1 VTHGGLIV
9 VLPLLIPL
17 LTAVLCLLAWRAVRR
32 QRWLGAVGGGA
43 HLAAS
48 LGLFVA
54 VLSDPDGI
62 LTLQVGDWPAPFGI
76 TLVADVLAAILV
88 VLTALVGFAVLV
100 YSVAPAGMD
109 DRREAFGYYPLVH
122 VLLLGV
128 CGAFLTGDLFNLYV
142 WFEVLLIASFVLLT
156 LGGQRPQLV
165 GGLTYVALNLVSSA
179 IFLAAVG
186 LVYGHT
192 GTLNMAE
199 LARRLPE
206 VRPAGLVTTVATLFL
221 VAFGI
226 KAACFPLFFW
236 LPAAYHTPPPAVS
249 ALFAGLL
256 SKVGVYALL
265 RAFTLLFVQDV
276 AYTHALLL
284 VVAGLTM
291 LAGSLGA
298 LPQRGLR
305 RALSFLLV
313 GHIGF
318 PLMGLALFTHLGLAG
333 AIFYLVEDIVVIT
346 ALFLVS
352 GLVRRLGGTETL
364 TRLGGLYAARPA
376 VAALFLLPAFS
387 LAGVPPLSGFFAKL
401 GLLRAGLEVGQYAI
415 VATALGASVLTLL
428 AVSRIWSAV
437 FWKSVPTG
445 TSALPDLSRP
455 DEEPA
460 GDVARGMV
468 LPVAGLVGLV
478 VVLGV
483 AAEPVV
489 ALATRAAAQLLDRS
503 AYMRAVLGGG

>member
-1 VTHGGLIV
+1 MTLGGLLL
-9 VLPLLIPL
+9 VLPLVIPL
-17 LTAVLCLLAWRAVRR
+17 LAAALCLLAWRAVRR
-32 QRWLGAVGGGA
+32 QRRLGAIGGA
-43 HLAAS
+43 AHLMAA
-48 LGLFVA
+48 LGLFAA
-54 VLSDPDGI
+54 VLDDPDGI
-62 LTLQVGDWPAPFGI
+62 LTLQVGGWPAPFGI
-76 TLVADVLAAILV
+76 TLVADLLAAILV
-88 VLTALVGFAVLV
+88 VLAALVGFAVLL

-156 LGGQRPQLV
+156 LGGQRGQLV
-165 GGLTYVALNLVSSA
+165 GGLTYVTLNLVSSA

-206 VRPAGLVTTVATLFL
+206 VQPVGLVTTVATLFV

-236 LPAAYHTPPPAVS
+236 LPAAYHTPPAAVS

-265 RAFTLLFVQDV
+265 RAFTLLFVHDV

-291 LAGSLGA
+291 VAGGLGA
-298 LPQRGLR
+298 LVQRGLR

-313 GHIGF
+313 SHIGF
-318 PLMGLALFTHLGLAG
+318 PLMGLALFTHRGLAG
-333 AIFYLVEDIVVIT
+333 AIFYLVEDIIVIT
-346 ALFLVS
+346 ALFLGS
-352 GLVRRLGGTETL
+352 GLVRRLRGTEVL
-364 TRLGGLYAARPA
+364 ADLGGLYAARPT
-376 VAALFLLPAFS
+376 VAALYLLPALS

-415 VATALGASVLTLL
+415 VATALGASLLTLL
-428 AVSRIWSAV
+428 TVSRIWSAV
-437 FWKSVPTG
+437 FWKPAPVQAAGLSDPLGLVAGADGPT
-445 TSALPDLSRP
+445 T
-455 DEEPA
+455 
-460 GDVARGMV
+460 RGMV

-478 VVLGV
+478 VALGLL
-483 AAEPVV
+483 AEPIV
-489 ALATRAAAQLLDRS
+489 ALAARAAGQLLDRT
-503 AYMRAVLGGG
+503 AYIRAVLGSG